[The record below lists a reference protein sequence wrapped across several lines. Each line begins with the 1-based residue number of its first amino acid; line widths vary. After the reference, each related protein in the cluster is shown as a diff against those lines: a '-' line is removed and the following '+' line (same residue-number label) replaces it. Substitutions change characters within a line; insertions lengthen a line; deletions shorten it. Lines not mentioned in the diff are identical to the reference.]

1 MICLGSITSIHLS
14 PFNADQS
21 AYVVYGSPI
30 CYIMWWRKTRGV
42 AHTAPWE
49 REEGDCL
56 DRWTTSMVWLK
67 ELAVA
72 GGRGPNERKKGRKN
86 QMKLRRSLGMQCGG
100 RGGGGRV
107 DPIPQH
113 CCVSKRRRHP
123 ARRLL
128 SIRLLFCLSTFS
140 SPLPH
145 PNPRRH
151 ARRGKDRKN
160 EAKARENCPRDERER
175 GPKEGEGCR

>member
-1 MICLGSITSIHLS
+1 MMRMTITGLPEMTSATSSDFWTSFHLVLICLCSISSIHLS

-56 DRWTTSMVWLK
+56 DRWSTSMVWLK

-72 GGRGPNERKKGRKN
+72 GGRGPNEREKGRKKESDEITSVSGN
-86 QMKLRRSLGMQCGG
+86 AMRR
-100 RGGGGRV
+100 
-107 DPIPQH
+107 
-113 CCVSKRRRHP
+113 
-123 ARRLL
+123 
-128 SIRLLFCLSTFS
+128 
-140 SPLPH
+140 
-145 PNPRRH
+145 PRR
-151 ARRGKDRKN
+151 
-160 EAKARENCPRDERER
+160 ERER
-175 GPKEGEGCR
+175 